1 MMGHPTIRAAVLVM
15 MFRSVPRFGMRISCA
30 SKEVQPFLSPLQTT
44 SPNPFSTMVFPVD
57 TTIPQESNPR
67 QLKGCLAFACLFVAA
82 ATCGIEP
89 GWSYLEHFG
98 ALIFRASCVGLNA
111 SDVECFLGGKL
122 RSRRGLAEEED
133 TTPDELATQCNGLL
147 LGVLGSSTNLRA

>member
-1 MMGHPTIRAAVLVM
+1 MMGHPTIRCCSVGDDVSQWPKIWNANLLCEQRGATVPLASADHKPEP
-15 MFRSVPRFGMRISCA
+15 FRHDG
-30 SKEVQPFLSPLQTT
+30 L
-44 SPNPFSTMVFPVD
+44 PVD

-98 ALIFRASCVGLNA
+98 ALTFRASCVGLNA